1 MPRKTQS
8 IKQTDQKGDKAWL
21 RKSKPY
27 SYAVNSRIKNK
38 TFLIVC
44 EGQTEELYFKSFPV
58 LTATIRSVKTGSS
71 NMALINAVDR
81 HRRAG
86 SYDEVWC
93 VFDFDRDP
101 MVQGQAADFNRA
113 IKAAKELGYHCAYS
127 NDAFEL
133 WFVLHFQYLDQQQH
147 RQFFYDALS
156 ERWGINYSREG
167 KSLSFA
173 RTIYAKLSSDTIA
186 NQESAITR
194 GQRLLAMHEGKPCH
208 LQNPVTTVF
217 QLVERLIEHCRK

>member
-8 IKQTDQKGDKAWL
+8 IKKTDQKGDKAWL
-21 RKSKPY
+21 RKPKPY
-27 SYAVNSRIKNK
+27 SYAVNPRTRNK
-38 TFLIVC
+38 TFLVVC

-71 NMALINAVDR
+71 NMALVNAVDK
-81 HRRAG
+81 HRQAG

-101 MVQGQAADFNRA
+101 LIKGQAADFNRA
-113 IKAAKELGYHCAYS
+113 IKTATDLGYHCAYS

-133 WFVLHFQYLDQQQH
+133 WFVLHFQFLDQQQH
-147 RQFFYDALS
+147 REFFYAALS
-156 ERWGINYSREG
+156 DRWGINYSREG
-167 KSLSFA
+167 KSLAFA
-173 RTIYAKLSSDTIA
+173 RAIYHKLATDA
-186 NQESAITR
+186 NASQQSAIVSGR
-194 GQRLLAMHEGKPCH
+194 RLLAMHKGKPCH

-217 QLVERLIEHCRK
+217 QLVERLNEHCRK